1 MAKFHKWRGRETP
14 VRQKLKIFCLFFWIF
29 LVESDRKEERKKEKL
44 KERINV
50 KPPILLFLFSFVV
63 ANFLFL
69 CRGYLYQ
76 FINVLVYQIIM
87 TLDEEIECINEI
99 RDSLVGIET
108 SLLSIVK
115 FCELMYKEWKEKK

>member
-1 MAKFHKWRGRETP
+1 
-14 VRQKLKIFCLFFWIF
+14 
-29 LVESDRKEERKKEKL
+29 
-44 KERINV
+44 
-50 KPPILLFLFSFVV
+50 
-63 ANFLFL
+63 
-69 CRGYLYQ
+69 
-76 FINVLVYQIIM
+76 M